1 MRVSLLLLRDVAW
14 LAALVIAIVL
24 AIVVLA
30 IIRPPGKNVR
40 RDP

>member
-30 IIRPPGKNVR
+30 ITRPPGKNVR